1 MFSSPFSR
9 RPRTPPHVH
18 VQFMFSSHLRP
29 EAIFLRYPEGQ
40 TTNVLFL
47 EILTRA
53 TPHAS
58 CIHLSRAR
66 TSALHPSPSLSRA
79 HSAPSDQTTH
89 TCTSIQTST
98 VSGSLHAVPPP
109 LLNCTYP
116 SLTRAVPP
124 VAQRLNCRV
133 PYRCCCPGPQ
143 PENECNDFGSPLSKA
158 SPGSSLG
165 TTVSEAP
172 TPQSSDTPY
181 EVAPPTPGTSVT
193 KDPVHSWAGTPHQ
206 PNRTQG
212 RPRAMR
218 RSLAIAPTIPT
229 FLSESDA
236 EGYCRVRCDSTR
248 SVRAG
253 QLREGGV
260 RQSAPSR
267 RPTRPPI
274 VAVQD
279 PK

>member
-79 HSAPSDQTTH
+79 HSAPSDQTTR

-98 VSGSLHAVPPP
+98 VHVSGSLHAVPPRCSTARIHLSRARSPP

-116 SLTRAVPP
+116 SLTRV
-124 VAQRLNCRV
+124 
-133 PYRCCCPGPQ
+133 
-143 PENECNDFGSPLSKA
+143 FS
-158 SPGSSLG
+158 
-165 TTVSEAP
+165 
-172 TPQSSDTPY
+172 TP
-181 EVAPPTPGTSVT
+181 
-193 KDPVHSWAGTPHQ
+193 
-206 PNRTQG
+206 
-212 RPRAMR
+212 
-218 RSLAIAPTIPT
+218 
-229 FLSESDA
+229 
-236 EGYCRVRCDSTR
+236 RVRCDSTR

-274 VAVQD
+274 VAVKD

>member
-1 MFSSPFSR
+1 MN
-9 RPRTPPHVH
+9 TPEQFTEHVH
-18 VQFMFSSHLRP
+18 VQFSSCSVHLFLADHEQPPLCSCSVHVQFTPPPRSD
-29 EAIFLRYPEGQ
+29 FLRYPEGQ

-47 EILTRA
+47 EKLTRA

-98 VSGSLHAVPPP
+98 VSGSRGPPP

-143 PENECNDFGSPLSKA
+143 PENECNEFGSPLSKA

-193 KDPVHSWAGTPHQ
+193 KDPVHSWAGTPQ
-206 PNRTQG
+206 RTKPTQG
-212 RPRAMR
+212 TPSGDEKISGNRADHPHI
-218 RSLAIAPTIPT
+218 L
-229 FLSESDA
+229 E
-236 EGYCRVRCDSTR
+236 
-248 SVRAG
+248 
-253 QLREGGV
+253 
-260 RQSAPSR
+260 
-267 RPTRPPI
+267 
-274 VAVQD
+274 
-279 PK
+279 

>member
-1 MFSSPFSR
+1 
-9 RPRTPPHVH
+9 
-18 VQFMFSSHLRP
+18 MFSSHLRP

-98 VSGSLHAVPPP
+98 VSGSRGPPP

-124 VAQRLNCRV
+124 VAQLHVSISHARIQYSYAHLHTSIALFPTIAVR
-133 PYRCCCPGPQ
+133 
-143 PENECNDFGSPLSKA
+143 
-158 SPGSSLG
+158 GSSHLLLLLLDG
-165 TTVSEAP
+165 GHAEVLARKREQTCISP
-172 TPQSSDTPY
+172 DSIYFQIPPCQSS
-181 EVAPPTPGTSVT
+181 
-193 KDPVHSWAGTPHQ
+193 
-206 PNRTQG
+206 
-212 RPRAMR
+212 
-218 RSLAIAPTIPT
+218 
-229 FLSESDA
+229 
-236 EGYCRVRCDSTR
+236 
-248 SVRAG
+248 
-253 QLREGGV
+253 
-260 RQSAPSR
+260 
-267 RPTRPPI
+267 
-274 VAVQD
+274 
-279 PK
+279 

>member
-89 TCTSIQTST
+89 TCSADRFRQ
-98 VSGSLHAVPPP
+98 VLYQGS
-109 LLNCTYP
+109 CTRP
-116 SLTRAVPP
+116 SHRSLTRVFSTPTLTCTHP
-124 VAQRLNCRV
+124 QRTK
-133 PYRCCCPGPQ
+133 P
-143 PENECNDFGSPLSKA
+143 NEHRDA
-158 SPGSSLG
+158 LG
-165 TTVSEAP
+165 
-172 TPQSSDTPY
+172 
-181 EVAPPTPGTSVT
+181 
-193 KDPVHSWAGTPHQ
+193 
-206 PNRTQG
+206 R
-212 RPRAMR
+212 
-218 RSLAIAPTIPT
+218 
-229 FLSESDA
+229 
-236 EGYCRVRCDSTR
+236 
-248 SVRAG
+248 
-253 QLREGGV
+253 
-260 RQSAPSR
+260 
-267 RPTRPPI
+267 
-274 VAVQD
+274 
-279 PK
+279 